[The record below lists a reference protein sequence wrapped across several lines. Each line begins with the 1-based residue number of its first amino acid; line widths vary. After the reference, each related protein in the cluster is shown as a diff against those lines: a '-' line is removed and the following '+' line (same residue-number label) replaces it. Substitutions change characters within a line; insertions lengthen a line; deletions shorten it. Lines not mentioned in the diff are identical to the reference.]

1 MLRGKFIAISAYI
14 KKSETSEINNLMIYF
29 KFLEKQEETKPKNQ
43 QIERNIKDEIKTKQT
58 VERVNE
64 TKSQFFEKVNKINKP
79 LANMIK
85 PGKEMIKINK
95 IRVEKG
101 YINPN
106 TNEIQ
111 RIITEYFENLYTSK
125 LENLD
130 EMDKFLDA

>member
-64 TKSQFFEKVNKINKP
+64 TKSSLKR
-79 LANMIK
+79 LT
-85 PGKEMIKINK
+85 
-95 IRVEKG
+95 RST
-101 YINPN
+101 NP
-106 TNEIQ
+106 
-111 RIITEYFENLYTSK
+111 
-125 LENLD
+125 
-130 EMDKFLDA
+130 